1 MTLDAAGAAAPPLD
15 PPPGPSAG
23 QPSAPPWQDGLTRQ
37 SLRLLAALRR
47 HHPPTADHSVRV
59 ATVLLAIRA
68 RRPEALGEPARVA
81 AAGLLHDLGKLFLP
95 VGLLE
100 SDRRLT
106 EAQMR
111 RMRAHPETGAETLAA
126 LGFPADVVAVARHH
140 HERWDGAGYP
150 QGLAGTALPPLVRA
164 ACVADSLVAM
174 IEPGRAYRRHLDL
187 PAALREIRA
196 CAGRQFDP
204 AYAALMTD
212 DLAPALEAGLGLE
225 EAPPRWRAAMAGQ
238 LPSPLLEHALGL
250 PPGPR

>member
-1 MTLDAAGAAAPPLD
+1 MTLDAAGPAAATAETSL
-15 PPPGPSAG
+15 AL
-23 QPSAPPWQDGLTRQ
+23 PWQDGMTRQ
-37 SLRLLAALRR
+37 SQRLLAALRR

-68 RRPEALGEPARVA
+68 RRPEALGEPEQVA

-95 VGLLE
+95 VALLE

-106 EAQMR
+106 EAEMR

-126 LGFPADVVAVARHH
+126 LGFPGSVVAVARHH

-187 PAALREIRA
+187 ATALREVRA

-212 DLAPALEAGLGLE
+212 DLAPALEAGLGLDQ
-225 EAPPRWRAAMAGQ
+225 APARWRQAMAGQ